1 MIRVVLEHRTKNEE
15 CTSQLI
21 EGIKAVRAE
30 ARRHHGFICGDTLV
44 DADDPCHVVV
54 ISTWQ
59 TKEDWDAWDQ
69 SIIRKSMLPLIEN
82 NLAEPYTAV
91 TMTDTVIWK
100 EEIAHV
106 F

>member
-1 MIRVVLEHRTKNEE
+1 MIRVVLEHRTRDKE
-15 CTSQLI
+15 CTRQLI
-21 EGIKAVRAE
+21 KGIKAVRAE
-30 ARRHHGFICGDTLV
+30 ARKHHGFICGDTLV
-44 DADDPCHVVV
+44 NAADPCHVVV
-54 ISTWQ
+54 ISSWQ

-69 SIIRKSMLPLIEN
+69 SAVRKSMLPLIEN
-82 NLAEPYTAV
+82 ELSEPYTAV